1 MTLTAEPGTGFATGL
16 FINGT
21 WTDAAATFDDL
32 NPATG
37 EILTRVADA
46 GVEDVDRAVKAARAA
61 LDGVWG
67 DTPV

>member
-1 MTLTAEPGTGFATGL
+1 M